1 MKRLLSLLLVFMM
14 LMTQSVSAI
23 TLDDTNASW
32 MTGVHTDGINND
44 PNDQAEMLKQLGL
57 FLGTEKGFELERNL
71 TRAEA
76 AVMLVRF
83 LGAENKVQSGTWSH
97 PFNDVP
103 QWADQYVGWLYQSG
117 LTKGISSTQYGPGLN
132 TTLEQY
138 AIFLSRALAGND
150 DWQING
156 IATAEE
162 VKLWDQDNRFFSRAA
177 AVGLS
182 TRALSLTYT
191 KNNNWTYSM
200 AQYLVDHGVF
210 SAEQLLQAAWGV
222 LPPVYKYL
230 DDQDHLYNTIAGV
243 TVTKTDVGHLRN
255 VTGVD
260 SPLPYFYASANQ
272 GHTVT
277 LYQIDCKTMES
288 TIISS
293 QSLSGNGEWA
303 YTYATTIHGKDYLF
317 EHNYAANILNLV
329 RCDDGQLTTALPD
342 LKFYENGVYPDLD
355 WNFFTSDDV
364 MLIAGNNLYYLA
376 DKNGIHSH
384 DYAPGTQVL
393 GFDGVCMVTQLATK
407 ENTVISCLRAVDGTT
422 VDSYTV
428 SQDMEDDYNQRTIV
442 AKGYHRYYGEAGLY
456 VLDPESER
464 LIQITARPTLD
475 VTAFRMDYRYI
486 ILTHDPSQRIPGM
499 NGSGGDQIVIVEHD
513 GTERI
518 LLSNNPPH
526 GISIAGFVNQG
537 LGSAVAFYSASDVG
551 MQHFNIYNYIL
562 LPSFDASIGTYNEKQ
577 PQIIVTGYTAG
588 RPEMEAQDYEQSYIL
603 NEQARLNGLGY
614 GY

>member
-1 MKRLLSLLLVFMM
+1 
-14 LMTQSVSAI
+14 
-23 TLDDTNASW
+23 

-117 LTKGISSTQYGPGLN
+117 LTKGISSTQYGPVLN

-255 VTGVD
+255 VTGAH

-272 GHTVT
+272 GQTVT

-293 QSLSGNGEWA
+293 QSLSDNGEWA
-303 YTYATTIHGKDYLF
+303 YTYATTIHDKDYLF

-376 DKNGIHSH
+376 DKNGIRSH
-384 DYAPGTQVL
+384 DYALGTQVL
-393 GFDGVCMVTQLATK
+393 GFDGVLMVTQLVTNK
-407 ENTVISCLRAVDGTT
+407 NTVISCLRAVDGTT

-428 SQDMEDDYNQRTIV
+428 SQDMEDDYNQRTIA

-475 VTAFRMDYRYI
+475 ITAFRMDYRYI
-486 ILTHDPSQRIPGM
+486 ILTHEPGQRIPGM

-513 GTERI
+513 GTERV
-518 LLSNNPPH
+518 LLGNNPPH
-526 GISIAGFVNQG
+526 GISIAGLVNQG

-562 LPSFDASIGTYNEKQ
+562 LPSFDASTGTYDEKQ
-577 PQIIVTGYTAG
+577 PQIIVTSYTAG